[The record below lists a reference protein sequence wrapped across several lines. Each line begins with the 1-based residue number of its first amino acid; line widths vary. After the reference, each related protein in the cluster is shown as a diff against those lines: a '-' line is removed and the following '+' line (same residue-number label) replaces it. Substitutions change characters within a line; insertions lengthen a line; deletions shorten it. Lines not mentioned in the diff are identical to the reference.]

1 MQSLEDLKS
10 DCQELHSLFSKTVMN
25 SSTEVK
31 TTYVIV
37 YFVGYADADNNIILS
52 QGDKVN
58 LQKELTQFFINFKNS
73 HLFIFQDCMT
83 EYDNYG
89 EISCLSNSIKPTYA
103 YAALFRSND
112 RSRYLKNKNNAII
125 TDKIMLGNI

>member
-1 MQSLEDLKS
+1 
-10 DCQELHSLFSKTVMN
+10 MN

-58 LQKELTQFFINFKNS
+58 LQKELTQFFFNFKNS

-112 RSRYLKNKNNAII
+112 RSRYLKNRNNAII